1 MTSKEQNIHR
11 LYKARTAHLKWVNTL
26 RLLVSGFDVDKK
38 TVTPILQDSEFGK
51 WFYNE
56 AMQFS
61 QFNSKIILD
70 EIEIILESMYNIYTN
85 IYAIYFTQRSSVKNF
100 LGLKSSANKYEIE
113 LSARYYEDIVKLSD
127 QFKNRFKVFE
137 SQLLA
142 LGDAK
147 HEMIKGFA
155 FEQINEM
162 NEKQK
167 IRDENTNDY
176 NYGPRSR

>member
-38 TVTPILQDSEFGK
+38 TLTPILQDSEFGK
-51 WFYNE
+51 WFYDE

-61 QFNSKIILD
+61 QFNSKIVLD

-85 IYAIYFTQRSSVKNF
+85 IYAIYFTQRGSIKKI
-100 LGLKSSANKYEIE
+100 LGLKSNANKYEIE

-127 QFKNRFKVFE
+127 QFKSRFKVFE

-147 HEMIKGFA
+147 HNMVKGFS
-155 FEQINEM
+155 FEQIHKITDKTELENE
-162 NEKQK
+162 
-167 IRDENTNDY
+167 DASDY
-176 NYGPRSR
+176 HYGPRSR